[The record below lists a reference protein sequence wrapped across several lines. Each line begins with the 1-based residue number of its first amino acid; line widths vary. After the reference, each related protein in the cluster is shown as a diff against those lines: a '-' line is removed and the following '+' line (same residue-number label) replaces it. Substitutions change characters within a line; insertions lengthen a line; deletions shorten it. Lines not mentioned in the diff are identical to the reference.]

1 MRVTLS
7 ALTRLILNARIEDQ
21 IQFAEAT
28 VSSLTYAL
36 ECSPHQREVHLRY
49 RQQEYHLDEGEAD
62 RRCSGTDRGRCTSS
76 QAE

>member
-7 ALTRLILNARIEDQ
+7 VLTRLILNARIEDQ

-28 VSSLTYAL
+28 DSSLTYAL

-49 RQQEYHLDEGEAD
+49 RQQEYHLD
-62 RRCSGTDRGRCTSS
+62 
-76 QAE
+76 